1 MIEFNT
7 TKHEPTGLWEGT
19 ATLTLP
25 PITVSRIRADR
36 SDFKY
41 EIQRALTDVL
51 EQIVEKHLEE

>member
-1 MIEFNT
+1 MIDFNT
-7 TKHEPTGLWEGT
+7 TKHESTGLWEGT

-41 EIQRALTDVL
+41 EIQRALT
-51 EQIVEKHLEE
+51 EIVEQVVEKYLEE